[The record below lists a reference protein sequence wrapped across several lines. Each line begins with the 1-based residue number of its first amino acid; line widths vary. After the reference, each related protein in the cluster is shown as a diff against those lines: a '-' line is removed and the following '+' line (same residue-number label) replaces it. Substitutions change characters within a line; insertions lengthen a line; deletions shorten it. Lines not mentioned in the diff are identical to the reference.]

1 MCNFCS
7 DVSPEMLEG
16 FNFPESYRVNSTK
29 EKLALSYAENFRKQF
44 VHLYRDRKPLLLNPV
59 NELQVEVCAAHYTV
73 IIAVCS
79 CDFVTVCCGG
89 QFKVEP
95 VTDSMGRE
103 CVMASHCCSSRC

>member
-1 MCNFCS
+1 
-7 DVSPEMLEG
+7 MLEG

-89 QFKVEP
+89 QFKVAP